1 MRWVSLALLSLLL
14 GLGGCAAQKGAEGSP
29 PPKGAGQTVPLYASR
44 PDGVYKDGVP
54 LPLYGVNWFG
64 LETCDRAPHGLW
76 SGRSVA
82 SFLAQLKGFGF
93 NALRL
98 PVAPEV
104 LRDQGTVASWAR
116 GGDPAYPASPL
127 AGLRYV
133 LEKAHGLGF
142 YVLLDFHTF
151 RCHLIGGNLPGR
163 PFDPSQGYTK
173 DDWLADLRRLA
184 GLSLEFPNVFGI
196 DLANEPY
203 NLTWT
208 EWKALAQEGA
218 REVLRVNPRVLVAV
232 EGVGNLSPN
241 GGYNAFWGENL
252 AEARDDLGLGDRL
265 LYLPHVYGPS
275 VHDQPYFSDPAFPNN
290 MPAVWDAHFGHLS
303 GKRLPWGIGEFGGR
317 YTGQDRVWQE
327 AFVDYLRAKGVK
339 VWFYWALN
347 PNSGDTGGL
356 LEEDWK
362 TPVWDKIRLL
372 GRLMTPGG
380 GLAFDFLPATFEVPN
395 PERGFAEDSYYPDEP
410 SLDAPALVAEARRKG
425 YEVRVIRRT
434 YYLHAFAG
442 LDALPQ
448 GFLDQL
454 ASDLQ
459 SAKRAGVKLVLR
471 FAYRPDENAP
481 GKPTYCDPP
490 KERILAHL
498 RQLGGVLRAHLG
510 AIAYLEA
517 GLIGPWG
524 EWHSASPETALMDP
538 LPGYSEGSQPPCGQR
553 NYDRKL
559 PNPDTLE
566 IVRALLE
573 EVPGKLV
580 AVRYPMAKAK
590 LLELAAGGP
599 RGTYPSSAFFA
610 PLAPGEAHGPTLKA
624 RLGGHNDCML
634 SSPNDYGTFYYD
646 AGPQQD
652 LEKDFWSRDALYTV
666 MGGETCTPAPYVPP
680 GEEPATYV
688 YRYFQRYRVSVLNLA
703 YHPEFMA
710 WLGRT
715 PYGGGTLLEVLKAR
729 LGYRLHLRRAEISRA
744 ALSPSDTLTL
754 RLYLA
759 NEGFGSLYNP
769 KALALVF
776 LREGDGLLVRR
787 SLEPRFFGP
796 PAGEEASYTYTVS
809 PPSEPGTY
817 SLWLEIADPENPGD
831 PRYHVQLATRT
842 EYRDGRNALNL
853 YVEVR

>member
-1 MRWVSLALLSLLL
+1 MRLWLYLALLL
-14 GLGGCAAQKGAEGSP
+14 GLSGCLAQTGREG
-29 PPKGAGQTVPLYASR
+29 GAGEVLPLYSAR
-44 PDGVYKDGVP
+44 PGGVYKGEAP

-82 SFLAQLKGFGF
+82 DFLGQLKGLGF

-104 LRDQGTVASWAR
+104 LRDQGTVASWAQA
-116 GGDPAYPASPL
+116 GDPAYPTSPL
-127 AGLRYV
+127 KGLRYV
-133 LEKAHGLGF
+133 LEKAQGLGF

-151 RCHLIGGNLPGR
+151 RCDLIGSNLPGK
-163 PFDPSQGYTK
+163 PFDPARGYTK

-218 REVLRVNPRVLVAV
+218 RAVLGVNPRVLVAV

-241 GGYNAFWGENL
+241 GGYPAFWGENL

-275 VHDQPYFSDPAFPNN
+275 VAAQPYFSDPSFPAN
-290 MPAVWDAHFGHLS
+290 MPAIWDAHFGHLS
-303 GKRLPWGIGEFGGR
+303 GRGLPWGVGEFGGT
-317 YTGQDRVWQE
+317 YEDQDRVWQE
-327 AFVDYLRAKGVK
+327 AFVDYLRAKGVR

-356 LEEDWK
+356 LQEDWR
-362 TPVWDKIRLL
+362 TPVEGKVRLL
-372 GRLMTPGG
+372 QRLMTPGT

-410 SLDAPALVAEARRKG
+410 LLDAPALVAEARQKG

-434 YYLHAFAG
+434 YYLHAFANQ
-442 LDALPQ
+442 DALPQ
-448 GFLDQL
+448 SFLDGL
-454 ASDLQ
+454 AQDLQ
-459 SAKRAGVKLVLR
+459 SAKNAGVKLVLR
-471 FAYRPDENAP
+471 FAYRPDENRP
-481 GKPTYCDPP
+481 SGPSYCDPP
-490 KERILAHL
+490 KARILAHL
-498 RQLGGVLRAHLG
+498 AQVGPVLRAHRG

-524 EWHSASPETALMDP
+524 EWHSASPENALMDP
-538 LPGYSEGSQPPCGQR
+538 LPGYNEGSQPPCGQG

-566 IVRALLE
+566 IVQALLG
-573 EVPGKLV
+573 EVPGKMV

-590 LLELAAGGP
+590 LLELASGGP
-599 RGTYPSSAFFA
+599 RGTYPSSFL
-610 PLAPGEAHGPTLKA
+610 PLTASEAHGSTLKA
-624 RLGGHNDCML
+624 RLGAHNDCIL

-646 AGPQQD
+646 PGPQQ
-652 LEKDFWSRDALYTV
+652 EQERDYWKRDNLFTV
-666 MGGETCTPAPYVPP
+666 MGGETCTPTPYVPP
-680 GEEPATYV
+680 GEDPATYV
-688 YRYFQRYRVSVLNLA
+688 YRYFQDYRVSVLSLA
-703 YHPEFMA
+703 YHPDFLA
-710 WLGRT
+710 WLART
-715 PYGGGTLLEVLKAR
+715 PYGGGTLLEALKAR
-729 LGYRLHLRRAEISRA
+729 LGYRLYLRRAEISRGV
-744 ALSPSDTLTL
+744 LSPSDTLTL
-754 RLYLA
+754 RLHMV

-769 KALALVF
+769 KVLRLVF
-776 LREGDGLLVRR
+776 LREGDGLVVERELQA
-787 SLEPRFFGP
+787 PFFGP
-796 PAGEEASYTYTVS
+796 PAGEEASYTYSVS
-809 PPSEPGTY
+809 PPSQRGTY
-817 SLWLEIADPENPGD
+817 TLWLEIADPENPGD
-831 PRYHVQLATRT
+831 TRYNLQLASRT

-853 YVEVR
+853 YLEVR